1 MSKIYSRPRIR
12 IPKIF
17 YSNIQNRTDVKRKKI
32 IRFYIIVCI
41 SFCTFRIIINAVL
54 PVFNTICKDKA
65 KSIATIVT
73 NEQASA
79 IMKEHEYDELFS
91 IVRDNEGNIIM
102 IKSNVGPINEIIS
115 DIALKIEKQIDDNG
129 KNNIQI
135 ALGTFSGI
143 KLLSGR
149 GPGIPITISSIGNVI
164 TDLRSEFI
172 AQGINQTLH
181 RVYLQV
187 ECQVSILTPF
197 EDISEKI
204 SNQVLIAENVII
216 GKIPSTYYN
225 LNGLD
230 NSNAIDI
237 IE

>member
-1 MSKIYSRPRIR
+1 MNKIYSRPRIK
-12 IPKIF
+12 IPQIF
-17 YSNIQNRTDVKRKKI
+17 YNNIQNRTDVKRQKI
-32 IRFYIIVCI
+32 IKICMIICV
-41 SFCTFRIIINAVL
+41 SLYTFRIILNAVL
-54 PVFNTICKDKA
+54 PVFNTVCKDKA

-73 NEQASA
+73 NEQASF

-143 KLLSGR
+143 KLLAGT

-187 ECQVSILTPF
+187 ECEVSILTPF
-197 EDISEKI
+197 ENISEMI

-230 NSNAIDI
+230 NSNVVDI